1 MSDVERFV
9 REYLSR
15 RDPQGYYVILARKES
30 KDMLAGISGIIVEEV
45 GDMVIV
51 RTRSR
56 SIAEKVIRLLAKRGL
71 LA

>member
-1 MSDVERFV
+1 MSDVERLI

-30 KDMLAGISGIIVEEV
+30 KDILAGISGIVVEET
-45 GDMVIV
+45 GNILIV